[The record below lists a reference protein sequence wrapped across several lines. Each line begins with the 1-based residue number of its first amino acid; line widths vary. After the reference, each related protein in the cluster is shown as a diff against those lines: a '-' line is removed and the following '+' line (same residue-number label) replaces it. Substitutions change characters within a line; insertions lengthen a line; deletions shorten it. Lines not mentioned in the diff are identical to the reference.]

1 MDNDNYLRVGVVV
14 KTHGLRG
21 ELTVFPTTD
30 DPTRFKKLKECLIFV
45 NGEEYKL
52 HPGSVRYFK
61 QCVIISFKEYD
72 NINDVTKFV
81 KKDIMIT
88 RDNAIKLEPGEYFI
102 CDLIGQKIVTYD
114 GEELGILEDVMTNA
128 ANNVYV
134 VRMNNGKELLI
145 PVIDDSNISHDLE
158 SGITKVTLLK
168 GLL

>member
-1 MDNDNYLRVGVVV
+1 M
-14 KTHGLRG
+14 
-21 ELTVFPTTD
+21 
-30 DPTRFKKLKECLIFV
+30 CI
-45 NGEEYKL
+45 
-52 HPGSVRYFK
+52 
-61 QCVIISFKEYD
+61 
-72 NINDVTKFV
+72 
-81 KKDIMIT
+81 
-88 RDNAIKLEPGEYFI
+88 RDSFI

>member
-61 QCVIISFKEYD
+61 QYVIISFKEYD

-102 CDLIGQKIVTYD
+102 CDLIGQKIVT
-114 GEELGILEDVMTNA
+114 
-128 ANNVYV
+128 
-134 VRMNNGKELLI
+134 
-145 PVIDDSNISHDLE
+145 
-158 SGITKVTLLK
+158 
-168 GLL
+168 

>member
-1 MDNDNYLRVGVVV
+1 MEDLLRVGVITS
-14 KTHGLRG
+14 THGIRG
-21 ELTVFPTTD
+21 EVKVFPTTD
-30 DPTRFKKLKECLIFV
+30 DPMRFKKLKKAVICGRRENV
-45 NGEEYKL
+45 NVEIS
-52 HPGSVRYFK
+52 SVKFFK
-61 QCVIISFKEYD
+61 QYVILKFKEFD
-72 NINDVTKFV
+72 NINDIEQYV
-81 KKDIMIT
+81 KKDLCVT
-88 RDNAIKLEPGEYFI
+88 RENAVKCEPGEYFI

>member
-61 QCVIISFKEYD
+61 QYVIISFKEYD

-102 CDLIGQKIVTYD
+102 CDLIGHKIVTYG

>member
-61 QCVIISFKEYD
+61 QYVIISFKEYD

-102 CDLIGQKIVTYD
+102 CDLIDQKIATYD